1 MDYKSVYFIYEETL
15 NSRAIRKELSVY
27 EIVENKIISEILKEA
42 IDMLPEIQ
50 KRRIIKY
57 FFMDKTYEQIA
68 SEEKCTKIAVKYS
81 IDRALE
87 KIAQNFKF

>member
-1 MDYKSVYFIYEETL
+1 
-15 NSRAIRKELSVY
+15 
-27 EIVENKIISEILKEA
+27 
-42 IDMLPEIQ
+42 MLPEIQ